1 MFRACLMISKL
12 NIYEVSIMFHQLKTI
27 RDFINDES
35 GLTVVEYVVGAGL
48 IVIGFAGLF
57 IVFRDILT
65 ANFATL
71 F

>member
-1 MFRACLMISKL
+1 
-12 NIYEVSIMFHQLKTI
+12 MFHQLKTI

>member
-1 MFRACLMISKL
+1 MFNQFEKIK
-12 NIYEVSIMFHQLKTI
+12 
-27 RDFINDES
+27 DFIDDES

-57 IVFRDILT
+57 IAFRDILT
-65 ANFATL
+65 ANFSTL